1 MNNKFGR
8 NLIKVMLSL
17 FLFLQSGLFLQA
29 EEEQEAGYRLKEVV
43 VLSRHN
49 IRAPL
54 SYSGS
59 VLGEATPY
67 EWY

>member
-29 EEEQEAGYRLKEVV
+29 EEEQEA
-43 VLSRHN
+43 
-49 IRAPL
+49 
-54 SYSGS
+54 
-59 VLGEATPY
+59 
-67 EWY
+67 